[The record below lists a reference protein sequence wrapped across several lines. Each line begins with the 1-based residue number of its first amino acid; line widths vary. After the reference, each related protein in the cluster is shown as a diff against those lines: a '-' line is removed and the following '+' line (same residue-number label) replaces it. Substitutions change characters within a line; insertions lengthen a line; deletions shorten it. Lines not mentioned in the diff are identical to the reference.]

1 MASNTNNPSYL
12 PAYLIVGEDHLKRDT
27 ALARLRSRLGE
38 LGDIAFNSDVF
49 EGSVCSAND
58 VVNACNTIPF
68 ACPYRLVELRSVDKL
83 SKDGQEALV
92 EYLSAS
98 SDSTILVMTSDKLAK
113 NTRLYK
119 AIVKL
124 GAHSVIECLPVKPKE
139 VPRLVR
145 EMAVSNGVTITPSAA
160 ELLVSK
166 VGNNTVHL
174 NEELKKIALNHSGN
188 DPITDHEIAA
198 MVSQVSELKPWD
210 LQDALAQRNLPKVL
224 SVLQKMPSATPYELL
239 PRCVARIRQL
249 MCVNALVARGETS
262 QLAEALGLAKN
273 VAWKVKDYRVWARN
287 YTCEELRC
295 GLVSARD
302 AEEKM
307 KSGTDPDTAFKDWL
321 VGFVSK

>member
-1 MASNTNNPSYL
+1 MTNTTNNTGFL
-12 PAYLIVGEDHLKRDT
+12 PAYLVLGEDHLKRDT
-27 ALARLRSRLGE
+27 ALARLRARLAG
-38 LGDIAFNSDVF
+38 LGDISFNSDVF
-49 EGSVCSAND
+49 EGGVCVGQD

-68 ACPYRLVELRSVDKL
+68 ASPYRLVELRAADKL
-83 SKDGQEALV
+83 AKEGQEALV
-92 EYLSAS
+92 GYLAAPSG
-98 SDSTILVMTSDKLAK
+98 STILVLTSDKLAK

-119 AIVKL
+119 AIAKL
-124 GAHSVIECLPVKPKE
+124 GSHSVIDCAPAKPKDI
-139 VPRLVR
+139 PRLVR
-145 EMAVSNGVTITPSAA
+145 EMAVSHGITITPSAA

-188 DPITDHEIAA
+188 DPVTDHEIAGL
-198 MVSQVSELKPWD
+198 VSQTSELKPWD
-210 LQDALAQRNLPKVL
+210 LQDALSQRNLAKVL
-224 SVLQKMPSATPYELL
+224 ATLQKMPSASPYELM
-239 PRCVARIRQL
+239 PRCVARLRQL
-249 MCVNALVARGETS
+249 ICVKALAARGETS
-262 QLAEALGLAKN
+262 QLAESLGLAKN